1 MITNFISQLR
11 EQGMEEKLPEVL
23 EEVVRVREDLGYP
36 PLVTPTSQI
45 VGSQAFLNV
54 LHGERYK
61 VVTKE
66 VKDYVKG
73 LYGRPPAPIKEDV
86 LKKVLGDEK
95 PLYHIRPADLLEPEL
110 ERIREE
116 AIKAGAKSE
125 EDVLSYALF
134 PLVAKEFFEWREKG
148 EPYVPELKEKE
159 EERRENIPVEFVIT
173 VHGEQYHVQ
182 IAGRGE
188 PTQEG
193 RTFFI
198 RLDGR
203 LEEVLLKPVRELSPT
218 EVVSGD
224 LSTLG
229 KEVKPKR
236 SKPVALGDVASPIS
250 GKIVSIKVKPGDEV
264 KEGDV
269 LFVVEAMKM
278 ENEVRSPISGVVEE
292 VLAQVGETVN
302 PDEVVVRIKPKT

>member
-1 MITNFISQLR
+1 MITNFINQLR

-73 LYGRPPAPIKEDV
+73 LYGRPPAPIKEEV
-86 LKKVLGDEK
+86 LRKVLGDEE

-110 ERIREE
+110 EKTREE
-116 AIKAGAKSE
+116 AIKVGAKSE
-125 EDVLSYALF
+125 EDALSYVLF
-134 PLVAKEFFEWREKG
+134 PLVAKEFFEWRGKG
-148 EPYVPELKEKE
+148 EPYVPELEEKE
-159 EERRENIPVEFVIT
+159 EEKKENIPVEFVIT
-173 VHGEQYHVQ
+173 VHGEQYHVH

-188 PTQEG
+188 HTQEG

-203 LEEVLLKPVRELSPT
+203 LEEVLLRPIKELSPT

-229 KEVKPKR
+229 TEVKPKR

-250 GKIVSIKVKPGDEV
+250 GKIVNIKVKRGDEV

-278 ENEVRSPISGVVEE
+278 ENEVHSPISGVVEE

>member
-1 MITNFISQLR
+1 
-11 EQGMEEKLPEVL
+11 V
-23 EEVVRVREDLGYP
+23 
-36 PLVTPTSQI
+36 
-45 VGSQAFLNV
+45 
-54 LHGERYK
+54 
-61 VVTKE
+61 
-66 VKDYVKG
+66 
-73 LYGRPPAPIKEDV
+73 
-86 LKKVLGDEK
+86 
-95 PLYHIRPADLLEPEL
+95 PEL
-110 ERIREE
+110 E
-116 AIKAGAKSE
+116 
-125 EDVLSYALF
+125 
-134 PLVAKEFFEWREKG
+134 EK
-148 EPYVPELKEKE
+148 

-188 PTQEG
+188 PTQDG

-224 LSTLG
+224 LSSLG
-229 KEVKPKR
+229 MEVKPKR

-250 GKIVSIKVKPGDEV
+250 GKIVNIKVKPGDEV

-278 ENEVRSPISGVVEE
+278 ENEVHSPISGVVEE